1 MIRQLLGLIGVT
13 CVCLTV
19 SARAGTIG
27 RQVRYECQIFRI
39 AGEFRSDTSLDKNI
53 WAGDKKAWEKI
64 RKSVTLFDEGT
75 FRLGSD
81 KLEINRKGCHWN
93 GRKLSFEEGYKMKLP
108 EEKIKMIYSPNILTR
123 TGELVKMDI
132 ESRQPFPY
140 FVRREDGLFE
150 LKEVRLPVGLVVEI
164 RAEDKGKDV
173 FLISDLK
180 LLLRWVSKREPIP
193 GVNLPI
199 GRPILQE
206 QDYWLRLF
214 VRESKS
220 YGILLR
226 PEGNSGAI
234 IIRIEIDDS

>member
-1 MIRQLLGLIGVT
+1 MIRKLLWFYGLSFVW
-13 CVCLTV
+13 LPA
-19 SARAGTIG
+19 SADAGKIS
-27 RQVRYECQIFRI
+27 RHVRYECQIFRI
-39 AGEFRSDTSLDKNI
+39 AGDFRSDTSLDKGI

-64 RKSVTLFDEGT
+64 RKSVTLFDTGT

-93 GRKLSFEEGYKMKLP
+93 GQKLTFEEGYKKKLP
-108 EEKIKMIYSPNILTR
+108 EDKIKMIHSPNLLR
-123 TGELVKMDI
+123 KTGELVKMDI

-140 FVRREDGLFE
+140 FVKREDGLFE
-150 LKEVRLPVGLVVEI
+150 LKEIRLPVGLVVEI
-164 RAEDKGKDV
+164 RAEDKGRDV

-180 LLLRWVSKREPIP
+180 LQLRWVSKREPIP

-214 VRESKS
+214 IRESKN

-226 PEGNSGAI
+226 PEGSSGAI
-234 IIRIEIDDS
+234 IIRMEVDDR